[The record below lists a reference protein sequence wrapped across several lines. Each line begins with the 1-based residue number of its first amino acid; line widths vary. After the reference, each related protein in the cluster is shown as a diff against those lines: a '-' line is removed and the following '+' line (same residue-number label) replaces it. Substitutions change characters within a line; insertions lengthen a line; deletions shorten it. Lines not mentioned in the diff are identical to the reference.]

1 MEQIMSI
8 NSAII
13 PEPNIQKDFY
23 DWAERRQEK
32 VDLAKADKYDLIFM
46 GDSITHIFEM
56 QERGLPVWQK
66 YYGNRK
72 VLDLG
77 YGWDTTQNLLWRLQN
92 GEFTGQQPK
101 LVVLN
106 IGTNNLTGNSA
117 CRQNTPAEVVEGIDT
132 ICRYIH
138 QQSPTTT
145 ILIMAIFP
153 RGLTTEQIF
162 TDVVE
167 ANKLLAQYMQN
178 KPNILHL
185 NINEQMLEGK
195 EEISL
200 EIMDDRCHP
209 TEKGYEIWAK
219 EIEGVVG
226 ELVG

>member
-1 MEQIMSI
+1 MST

-13 PEPNIQKDFY
+13 PVPNIMKDFY
-23 DWAERRQEK
+23 DWAERRQQK
-32 VDLAKADKYDLIFM
+32 VDLAKADRYDLIFM
-46 GDSITHIFEM
+46 GDSITHMFEM
-56 QERGLPVWQK
+56 PERGLPVWQK

-92 GEFTGQQPK
+92 GEFAGQQPK

-106 IGTNNLTGNSA
+106 IGTNNLTGNTA

-132 ICRYIH
+132 IYRYIH
-138 QQSPTTT
+138 QQSPATT
-145 ILIMAIFP
+145 ILVMAIFP
-153 RGLTTEQIF
+153 RGMTNEQIF
-162 TDVVE
+162 TDVIA
-167 ANKLLAQYMQN
+167 ANKLLVQHLQN

-185 NINEQMLEGK
+185 NINEKLLEGK
-195 EEISL
+195 AEISL

-226 ELVG
+226 EFMG

>member
-1 MEQIMSI
+1 
-8 NSAII
+8 
-13 PEPNIQKDFY
+13 
-23 DWAERRQEK
+23 
-32 VDLAKADKYDLIFM
+32 
-46 GDSITHIFEM
+46 
-56 QERGLPVWQK
+56 
-66 YYGNRK
+66 
-72 VLDLG
+72 
-77 YGWDTTQNLLWRLQN
+77 
-92 GEFTGQQPK
+92 
-101 LVVLN
+101 VVLN

>member
-1 MEQIMSI
+1 MSI

-13 PEPNIQKDFY
+13 PEPNVQKDFY
-23 DWAERRQEK
+23 DWQERRQQK
-32 VDLAKADKYDLIFM
+32 VDLAKSDKYDLIFM
-46 GDSITHIFEM
+46 GDSITHMFEM
-56 QERGLPVWQK
+56 PERGLPVWQK

-92 GEFTGQQPK
+92 GEFAGQQPK
-101 LVVLN
+101 LTVLN

-117 CRQNTPAEVVEGIDT
+117 CRQNTPTEVIAGIDA
-132 ICRYIH
+132 ICDFIH
-138 QQSPTTT
+138 QQSPATT
-145 ILIMAIFP
+145 ILVMAIFP

-162 TDVVE
+162 TDVIE
-167 ANKLLAQYMQN
+167 TNKLLKQHLQN

-185 NINEQMLEGK
+185 NINQQMLQDK

-209 TEKGYEIWAK
+209 TEKGYEIWADC
-219 EIEGVVG
+219 IEETVKKYVG
-226 ELVG
+226 

>member
-1 MEQIMSI
+1 
-8 NSAII
+8 
-13 PEPNIQKDFY
+13 
-23 DWAERRQEK
+23 
-32 VDLAKADKYDLIFM
+32 
-46 GDSITHIFEM
+46 
-56 QERGLPVWQK
+56 
-66 YYGNRK
+66 
-72 VLDLG
+72 
-77 YGWDTTQNLLWRLQN
+77 
-92 GEFTGQQPK
+92 
-101 LVVLN
+101 
-106 IGTNNLTGNSA
+106 
-117 CRQNTPAEVVEGIDT
+117 
-132 ICRYIH
+132 
-138 QQSPTTT
+138 
-145 ILIMAIFP
+145 MAIFP